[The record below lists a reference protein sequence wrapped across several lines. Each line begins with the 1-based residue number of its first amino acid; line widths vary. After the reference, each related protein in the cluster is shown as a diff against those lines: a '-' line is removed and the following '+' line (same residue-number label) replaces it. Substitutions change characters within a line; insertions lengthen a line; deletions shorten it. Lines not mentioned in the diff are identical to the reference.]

1 MKKLVAIGFVVA
13 LTLTIAGCGG
23 GSQYLQDGK
32 IKQSIDQTNET
43 DKYLIAVGL
52 GAPSKDA
59 TDSTQRKATS
69 RNAAIVAAQYDLVGR
84 VKGVKIEG
92 GVTIQKAMETD
103 SKISAI
109 VNDSVMGAEVSK
121 TEWTADDGCIITMRL
136 DKQKLAQ
143 QLNTKIE

>member
-1 MKKLVAIGFVVA
+1 MKKLVAVGFVFA
-13 LTLTIAGCGG
+13 LALTIAGCGG

-32 IKQSIDQTNET
+32 VKSTIDQTNET
-43 DKYLIAVGL
+43 DKYLVAIGL

-109 VNDSVMGAEVSK
+109 VNDSIMGAEVTK
-121 TEWTADDGCIITMRL
+121 TEWTADDGCVITMKL
-136 DKQKLAQ
+136 DKDRLAK
-143 QLNTKIE
+143 QLNTKFE

>member
-23 GSQYLQDGK
+23 GSKYLQDGK

>member
-1 MKKLVAIGFVVA
+1 MKKLIALGFVFALALA
-13 LTLTIAGCGG
+13 LTGCG

-32 IKQSIDQTNET
+32 IKQSLDQTNET

-92 GVTIQKAMETD
+92 GITIQKAIETD

-121 TEWTADDGCIITMRL
+121 TEWTADDGCVITMRL

>member
-1 MKKLVAIGFVVA
+1 MKKLIAVGFVVA
-13 LTLTIAGCGG
+13 LGLTIAGCGG

-32 IKQSIDQTNET
+32 IKQTIDQTNET

-92 GVTIQKAMETD
+92 GITIQKAMETD
-103 SKISAI
+103 SKINAI
-109 VNDSVMGAEVSK
+109 VNDSIMGAEVSK
-121 TEWTADDGCIITMRL
+121 TEWTSDDGCVITMRL

-143 QLNTKIE
+143 QLNTKFE